1 MEVSEFIDK
10 FVKDPGLNS
19 LLKGFAS
26 QFMYSK
32 NPPESNDP
40 HWNDSNRVLGRIVS
54 ECHENAKDK
63 GFWEN
68 RHPAEAI
75 ALIHS
80 ELSELLEVFRREKS
94 PFDNFGIMSDK
105 EELGDTPHALEE
117 LADVAIRVF
126 DMAGRYF
133 TPIAFAQAVLCKM
146 AYNKTRP
153 PKHGKSF

>member
-1 MEVSEFIDK
+1 MEVSEFIDR

-26 QFMYSK
+26 QFTEIK
-32 NPPESNDP
+32 ITENKTPR
-40 HWNDSNRVLGRIVS
+40 WNNSDSVLGRIVS
-54 ECHENAKDK
+54 ECHENAKNK

-80 ELSELLEVFRREKS
+80 ELSELLEVFRREKP
-94 PFDNFGIMSDK
+94 PFDNFEVMSDK